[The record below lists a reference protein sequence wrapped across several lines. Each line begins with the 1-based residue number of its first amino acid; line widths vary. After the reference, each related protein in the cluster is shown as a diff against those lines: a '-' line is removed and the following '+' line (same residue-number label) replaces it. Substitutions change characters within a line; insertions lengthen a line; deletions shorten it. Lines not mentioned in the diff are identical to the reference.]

1 MVIFM
6 TLDRRSL
13 LAASAGAL
21 LAPGIALRAIAQSA
35 GGYPTRPVRFV
46 VPFPAGIPIDVL
58 LRAIGPRLSDVF
70 KQPFIVENK
79 PGAGANIGIDFVARA
94 PADGYTILSTA
105 SNFAANPSLY
115 AKVNY
120 DPLKDF
126 VPVVGLIKTPAV
138 LIVAADSPIQSV
150 ADLIARA
157 KANPEALKYASGG
170 NGTLAHFAAEML
182 KTGADIQALHVPYKG
197 GPEMLTSLLSKIT
210 DFAMPVV
217 ASTLSQIQAGKFRA
231 LAITSAR
238 RMAQLPNVPTLHE
251 SMQRGG
257 FDLESE
263 NGLVVPAGTPNDIVV
278 RLHQEIVKIMRD
290 PVIAGPLVAA
300 GYAVVANAPAEF
312 GASVRDD
319 VAKYSAIIQRIGLKL
334 D

>member
-1 MVIFM
+1 MS
-6 TLDRRSL
+6 LDRRSL
-13 LAASAGAL
+13 LAASAGAWL
-21 LAPGIALRAIAQSA
+21 GASLPATAMAQAS
-35 GGYPTRPVRFV
+35 GPYPNRTVRFV

-58 LRAIGPRLSDVF
+58 LRAIGPRLTEVF

-79 PGAGANIGIDFVARA
+79 PGAGANIGIDFVVRA

-126 VPVVGLIKTPAV
+126 MPVVGLIKTPAV
-138 LIVAADSPIQSV
+138 LMVAGDSPIQSV
-150 ADLIARA
+150 AELVARA
-157 KANPEALKYASGG
+157 KANPDALKYASGG

-182 KTGADIQALHVPYKG
+182 KAGADIQALHVPYKG
-197 GPEMLTSLLSKIT
+197 GPEMMTSLLSKTT

-231 LAITSAR
+231 LAITAPR
-238 RMAQLPNVPTLHE
+238 RMALLPNVPTLREAMPH
-251 SMQRGG
+251 GG

-263 NGLVVPAGTPNDIVV
+263 NGLMVPAGTPAEVV
-278 RLHQEIVKIMRD
+278 ARLHQEIAKIMRD
-290 PVIAGPLVAA
+290 PVIADPLVAA
-300 GYAVVANAPAEF
+300 GYEIVANTPAEF
-312 GASVRDD
+312 GATVRSD
-319 VAKYSAIIQRIGLKL
+319 VAKYSAIIQRIGLKI

>member
-1 MVIFM
+1 M
-6 TLDRRSL
+6 LLSRRSL
-13 LAASAGAL
+13 LAATAGSWLGTSLSSTAL
-21 LAPGIALRAIAQSA
+21 AQA
-35 GGYPTRPVRFV
+35 GGPYPNRAVRFV
-46 VPFPAGIPIDVL
+46 VPFPAGVPIDVL
-58 LRAIGPRLSDVF
+58 LRAIGPRLSEVF

-79 PGAGANIGIDFVARA
+79 PGGGANIGIDFVARA

-126 VPVVGLIKTPAV
+126 MPVVGLIRTPAV
-138 LIVAADSPIQSV
+138 LIVAGDSPIQSV
-150 ADLIARA
+150 ADFVARA
-157 KANPEALKYASGG
+157 KADPAALKYASGG

-182 KTGADIQALHVPYKG
+182 KAGADIQALHVPYKG
-197 GPEMLTSLLSKIT
+197 GPEMMTSLLSKTT
-210 DFAMPVV
+210 DFAMPVA
-217 ASTLSQIQAGKFRA
+217 ASTLSQIHAGRFRA

-238 RMAQLPNVPTLHE
+238 RMAQLPNVPTLREAMPH
-251 SMQRGG
+251 GG

-263 NGLVVPAGTPNDIVV
+263 NGLMVRAGTPLEVV
-278 RLHQEIVKIMRD
+278 TRLHQEIVRIMRD
-290 PVIAGPLVAA
+290 PQIADPLVAA
-300 GYAVVANAPAEF
+300 GYEIVANSPAEF
-312 GASVRDD
+312 GATVRSD

>member
-1 MVIFM
+1 MS
-6 TLDRRSL
+6 LDRRSL
-13 LAASAGAL
+13 LAASAGAWL
-21 LAPGIALRAIAQSA
+21 GASLPTTAMAQAS
-35 GGYPTRPVRFV
+35 GPYPNRTVRFV

-58 LRAIGPRLSDVF
+58 LRAIGPRLTEVF

-79 PGAGANIGIDFVARA
+79 PGAGANIGIDFVVRA

-126 VPVVGLIKTPAV
+126 MPVVGLIKTPAV
-138 LIVAADSPIQSV
+138 LMVAGDSPIQSV
-150 ADLIARA
+150 AELVARA
-157 KANPEALKYASGG
+157 KANPDALKYASGG

-182 KTGADIQALHVPYKG
+182 KVGADIQALHVPYKG
-197 GPEMLTSLLSKIT
+197 GPEMMTSLLSKIT

-231 LAITSAR
+231 LAITAPR
-238 RMAQLPNVPTLHE
+238 RMALLPNVPTLRE
-251 SMQRGG
+251 AMPRGG

-263 NGLVVPAGTPNDIVV
+263 NGLVVPAGTPADVV
-278 RLHQEIVKIMRD
+278 ARLHQEIAKIMRD
-290 PVIAGPLVAA
+290 PVIADPLVAA
-300 GYAVVANAPAEF
+300 GYEIVANTPAEF
-312 GASVRDD
+312 GATVRSD
-319 VAKYSAIIQRIGLKL
+319 VAKYSAIIQRIGLKI